1 MPLPLLTSFGVACTG
16 ALTGARGLVTEAGLE
31 KAESRPEKCKPVLA
45 SLPLGFQGPVC
56 WGIGNMAV
64 KLKMTE
70 KYVFIPVG
78 AYRGPAS
85 VPLKYT

>member
-1 MPLPLLTSFGVACTG
+1 MPPLTPLTSFGVACTG

-56 WGIGNMAV
+56 WGTGNMAV
-64 KLKMTE
+64 KLKRTR
-70 KYVFIPVG
+70 KVSYLTF
-78 AYRGPAS
+78 
-85 VPLKYT
+85 